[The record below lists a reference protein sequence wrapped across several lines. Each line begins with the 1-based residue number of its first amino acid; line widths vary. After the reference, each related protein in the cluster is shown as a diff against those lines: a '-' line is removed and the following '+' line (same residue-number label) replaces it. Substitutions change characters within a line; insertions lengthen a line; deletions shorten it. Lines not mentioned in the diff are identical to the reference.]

1 MLVELYIFAFV
12 IVAYGT
18 FITLAIVGF
27 SRLNRHINA
36 TISSSNF
43 FISIVISARNEAENI
58 ETCLYQI
65 IKQNFPKHLF
75 EIILIDDASEDDTF
89 EISER
94 ILSNSDMTYQILKQ
108 EVHQGKKKNLASA
121 IEKTKGSIIIT
132 SDADVV
138 YRHPNWLLTISNYF
152 TTYSPKMLIM
162 PIDYETQSGFLETF
176 QIIENIALTG
186 VTAGYN
192 GIRNSF
198 MCNGANLAFTKESY
212 DSVSGYKS
220 HLHIS
225 SGEDVFL
232 LEQIKKINP
241 HAIHYVLLRELIVK
255 TKPLH
260 NLKSLFNQRLRWAY
274 KAKYNSNQLNLFAG
288 FIIVTANLLFLALFV
303 AILKKSVIIP
313 YLSIFVLAKLVFDFL
328 LLFLASDFLG
338 RLKYMWWFVPF
349 ECVYWVY
356 AFLIGLTSLLF
367 KPSWK
372 GKKIT

>member
-212 DSVSGYKS
+212 DSVSGYK
-220 HLHIS
+220 
-225 SGEDVFL
+225 
-232 LEQIKKINP
+232 
-241 HAIHYVLLRELIVK
+241 